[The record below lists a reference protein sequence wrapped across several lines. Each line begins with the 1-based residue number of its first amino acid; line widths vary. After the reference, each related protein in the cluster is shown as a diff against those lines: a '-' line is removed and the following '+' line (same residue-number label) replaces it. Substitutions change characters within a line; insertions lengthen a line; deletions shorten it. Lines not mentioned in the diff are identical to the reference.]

1 MTRMFFVF
9 VMLKIVEAHTE
20 EHLETLR
27 KLFREYADSL
37 GFDISFQNF
46 EKELAELPGDY
57 APPAG
62 RLYLAIEGK
71 RSAGCIALRKLSVD
85 DCEMKRFYVCPL
97 FRGKGVGKR
106 LAAALIG
113 EARQIGYKR
122 MLLDTVPSMKRAIVL
137 YRALGFKPIPPY
149 RHNPIA
155 GASFMELVLD

>member
-1 MTRMFFVF
+1 
-9 VMLKIVEAHTE
+9 MLQITEVKTPEHVETA
-20 EHLETLR
+20 R
-27 KLFREYADSL
+27 NLFREYADSL

-57 APPAG
+57 APPDG
-62 RLYLAIEGK
+62 RLYLALEGA
-71 RSAGCIALRKLSVD
+71 RPAGCIALRKITAD

-106 LAAALIG
+106 LAAAIIG
-113 EARQIGYKR
+113 EARQMGYKR

-149 RHNPIA
+149 RHNPIP
-155 GASFMELVLD
+155 GASFMELILD

>member
-1 MTRMFFVF
+1 
-9 VMLKIVEAHTE
+9 MLKIIEGHTE
-20 EHLETLR
+20 EHIDTLR

-57 APPAG
+57 APPDG

-71 RSAGCIALRKLSVD
+71 RTAGCIALRKLSND

-106 LAAALIG
+106 LAAAIIG
-113 EARQIGYKR
+113 EARQMGYKR

-149 RHNPIA
+149 RHNPIP
-155 GASFMELVLD
+155 GASFMELILD